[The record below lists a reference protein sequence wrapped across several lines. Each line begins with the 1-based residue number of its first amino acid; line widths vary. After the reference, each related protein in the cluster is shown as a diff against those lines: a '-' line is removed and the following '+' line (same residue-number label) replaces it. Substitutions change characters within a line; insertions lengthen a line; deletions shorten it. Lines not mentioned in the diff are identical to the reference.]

1 MPMGLCISGEAA
13 TVPSSGFR
21 GKRPKLDTHRPSFA
35 PSRGGKMKAATE
47 ALAAGALR
55 SMAENK
61 RLTGRIAAENI
72 KLMAVPRPPQGAI
85 ERLIALG
92 DATGI
97 ISDTM
102 DELGI
107 PSGVIGASVLKPTI
121 AGRTIVGPALT
132 VRNILQRIN
141 PIEGARQHVN
151 RMAEFEA
158 HNLAQQGDVLVI
170 QRVAD
175 VSNMGGIS
183 AQTGKRQGEIGAI
196 VQGGVR
202 DIAHSRALDY
212 PVWASDI
219 TPVTGKWRIET
230 VEINGPVQIGEVRV
244 AAGDLVVAD
253 DTGVCFIPRDVVLE
267 VLDAAEQ
274 KAKAEAV
281 RCKAIDDGVPV
292 PDISR
297 ATYGDKS

>member
-1 MPMGLCISGEAA
+1 MQ
-13 TVPSSGFR
+13 
-21 GKRPKLDTHRPSFA
+21 
-35 PSRGGKMKAATE
+35 AATE
-47 ALAAGALR
+47 ALAAGALG
-55 SMAENK
+55 SVAENK

-107 PSGVIGASVLKPTI
+107 ASGVIGASVLKPTM

-158 HNLAQQGDVLVI
+158 HNLAQKGDVLVI
-170 QRVAD
+170 QGVAD

-202 DIAHSRALDY
+202 SEEHTSELQ
-212 PVWASDI
+212 SQS
-219 TPVTGKWRIET
+219 
-230 VEINGPVQIGEVRV
+230 N
-244 AAGDLVVAD
+244 LV
-253 DTGVCFIPRDVVLE
+253 CRLLLE
-267 VLDAAEQ
+267 
-274 KAKAEAV
+274 K
-281 RCKAIDDGVPV
+281 
-292 PDISR
+292 
-297 ATYGDKS
+297 

>member
-1 MPMGLCISGEAA
+1 
-13 TVPSSGFR
+13 
-21 GKRPKLDTHRPSFA
+21 
-35 PSRGGKMKAATE
+35 
-47 ALAAGALR
+47 
-55 SMAENK
+55 MAEK
-61 RLTGRIAAENI
+61 RLTGRIAAEDI
-72 KLMAVPRPPQGAI
+72 KLMSVPRLPGGVV
-85 ERLIALG
+85 ERFVALG

-107 PSGVIGASVLKPTI
+107 PCGVIGASLLKPSI
-121 AGRTIVGPALT
+121 PGSTIVGPALT
-132 VRNILQRIN
+132 VRNILQRID
-141 PIEGARQHVN
+141 PLKGARDHVN

-158 HNLAQQGDVLVI
+158 HNLAQPGDVLVI
-170 QRVAD
+170 QGVPS

-183 AQTGKRQGEIGAI
+183 AQTGKRQGEAGAV

-202 DIAHSRALDY
+202 DVAHSRAIGY
-212 PVWASDI
+212 PIWARDV

-230 VEINGPVQIGEVRV
+230 VEINGPIQIGEVRV
-244 AAGDLVVAD
+244 APGDLVVAD

-267 VLDAAEQ
+267 VLDTAEQ

-281 RCKAIDDGVPV
+281 RCKAIDDGMPV

-297 ATYGDKS
+297 ATYGQK